1 MTLHGVLSYVIY
13 WAVSTASGNGALAT
27 FVGVMSV
34 TASAGIVSRF
44 SGRQALGDTV
54 TGLYVLLPGAY
65 LAKGL
70 FKAAEKNV
78 IDSALLSSIVV
89 MAVTIGLG
97 GWTGSILVSPTIL
110 GTNRGML
117 KKQAASKANHVRRR
131 SSRDA
136 ENPAATMLFF

>member
-1 MTLHGVLSYVIY
+1 M
-13 WAVSTASGNGALAT
+13 
-27 FVGVMSV
+27 

-110 GTNRGML
+110 GTNRGLL
-117 KKQAASKANHVRRR
+117 KKQAANKAKHVRRR